1 MTSSK
6 KNKKGFTIIEI
17 LLVMVLLGLVASF
30 LGRNIFS
37 SFSRGQVNAAK
48 LAIKRVEGDLDR
60 FRLDCNFYP
69 TTEQGLAAL
78 ANAPTSGR
86 QCPNYDPSG
95 YQGGKKAAPKDPWG
109 NAFVYT
115 NDDGLNYE
123 IKSLGADGVEG
134 GEGENADISS
144 KDE

>member
-1 MTSSK
+1 MN
-6 KNKKGFTIIEI
+6 KNKLKSGFTIIEI

-37 SFSRGQVNAAK
+37 SFSKGKVQSAK
-48 LAIKRVEGDLDR
+48 LLIKRVEGDLDR

-69 TTEQGLAAL
+69 YTDQGLSAL
-78 ANAPTSGR
+78 GTPPSAGR
-86 QCPNYDPSG
+86 QCPSYDPNG
-95 YQGGKKAAPKDPWG
+95 YLGGKKVAPKDPWG
-109 NAFVYT
+109 NDFLYT
-115 NDDGLNYE
+115 NEDGLNYE

-134 GEGENADISS
+134 GEGENKDISS